1 MDIESLFDLPAELQV
16 MVLLSALETMSVESY
31 RIRQI
36 FNDTGSQV
44 ASRFLEEHEHSSA
57 RIKDRIMTLFSQK

>member
-1 MDIESLFDLPAELQV
+1 MDLESLFDLPAEVQV
-16 MVLLSALETMSVESY
+16 LVLLSTLETMSVESY

-44 ASRFLEEHEHSSA
+44 AGRFLEEHEHSSA